1 MPMNTKSKNYHTES
15 LLNAVSSTLSQYP
28 LIHNNIFFELASI
41 ISISLFSDFKIFLDT
56 LSKSH

>member
-28 LIHNNIFFELASI
+28 LIHNNIFF
-41 ISISLFSDFKIFLDT
+41 
-56 LSKSH
+56 